1 MSINVCNDRSMAS
14 ITSLPSGVTGSSLVL
29 ISTVALSS
37 AAADISFTSGIAS
50 TYKEYIF
57 KIFDINIA
65 SDTEKFGFNGTTD
78 GTNFNVTKTSSFFRA
93 RLKEND
99 SSALLAYYGDDD
111 VAQGTGLQPLQ
122 SEMGSDNDQCLAGTL
137 HLFDPSNTTFVKHF
151 VAITNNNTAGDGTQQ
166 GFVGGYFNTTSAIT
180 GIKFQSNTGNIDA
193 GTIKMYGVL

>member
-1 MSINVCNDRSMAS
+1 MRAGDRLKWHRSSKTIDIGGAKYYIYKYYNAAGNVSKRK
-14 ITSLPSGVTGSSLVL
+14 ITNRNLGKKSNRLQ
-29 ISTVALSS
+29 
-37 AAADISFTSGIAS
+37 
-50 TYKEYIF
+50 
-57 KIFDINIA
+57 
-65 SDTEKFGFNGTTD
+65 
-78 GTNFNVTKTSSFFRA
+78 KTSSFFRA

-99 SSALLAYYGDDD
+99 SSALLGYYGDDD